1 MSISGGAKPSRL
13 GRRLAVVLAVAALLG
28 AGGEPPREPAA
39 APETPAAAAEKPV
52 AATEERALSDELAS
66 VLTRLREERAASYRR
81 QNARGAEIKAAREP
95 LRRLESE
102 LAELKARE
110 EETDKELAGVAAQS
124 AALREAQAAFAASE
138 AGLAAALD
146 HAVAAAKAL
155 IAQGFDYRRE
165 ERLARLGAQLPP
177 EADLAERVTRYW
189 AFLQEELRIAR
200 SGEAYTSQV
209 PLDGGRIKPARLFRV
224 GHLVQGFV
232 TEDGLESGLETPA
245 GWERAVDPETDRV
258 VRAAIDILDRRR
270 APALLRVPIRPRS
283 EP

>member
-1 MSISGGAKPSRL
+1 M
-13 GRRLAVVLAVAALLG
+13 
-28 AGGEPPREPAA
+28 
-39 APETPAAAAEKPV
+39 
-52 AATEERALSDELAS
+52 
-66 VLTRLREERAASYRR
+66 
-81 QNARGAEIKAAREP
+81 
-95 LRRLESE
+95 
-102 LAELKARE
+102 
-110 EETDKELAGVAAQS
+110 
-124 AALREAQAAFAASE
+124 
-138 AGLAAALD
+138 
-146 HAVAAAKAL
+146 
-155 IAQGFDYRRE
+155 
-165 ERLARLGAQLPP
+165 
-177 EADLAERVTRYW
+177 TRYW